1 MKRQQDHRTD
11 ELEELLSSH
20 SGQNLSVQLLPGVP
34 NDVDPEVGEM
44 VTLARNL
51 QASPS
56 LIANPVFAQ
65 RLERKV
71 LAHRVRYTQ
80 TKASGGSWR
89 RLFGMALHM
98 RIVLASILLCLL
110 TSTGTVLAMAA
121 SVSNPSNPLYNIKV
135 WEQDIQLSLTRSSQ
149 NQVDVSLRI
158 IRDRLNAATNVADAS
173 HASAYHRTIEDVE
186 QRIDAVS
193 QVIDKLPAGSDRQ
206 RFSSELAT
214 VKNDARR
221 TLYSLLSKLPF
232 TEQLTTTTFL
242 GHLGASVPSIQQA
255 TVVVTG
261 HPSEQAKV
269 TIVGTNLTNRT
280 RLVINNQLVA
290 GDCTLQHNTCVFVVP
305 WHNEG
310 PPGTVAVLN
319 NDNTAAQMAA
329 ITFVYSDSGNGN
341 NGSNENGTNSTSKST
356 NGNDANGNSEN
367 RDSDNG
373 HGHNGNNK

>member
-1 MKRQQDHRTD
+1 MKRRQDHRTD
-11 ELEELLSSH
+11 QLEELLSSH
-20 SGQNLSVQLLPGVP
+20 SGQNLSAQLLPGVP
-34 NDVDPEVGEM
+34 NDVDPEVREM

-56 LIANPVFAQ
+56 IMANPVFAQ

-71 LAHRVRYTQ
+71 LAHHVRYTQ
-80 TKASGGSWR
+80 TKASGGSR
-89 RLFGMALHM
+89 RWLSGMALHM

-121 SVSNPSNPLYNIKV
+121 SVSNPSNPLYSIKV

-149 NQVDVSLRI
+149 NQVDVSLQI
-158 IRDRLNAATNVADAS
+158 IRDRLNAATSVADAS

-186 QRIDAVS
+186 RRIDTIS
-193 QVIDKLPAGSDRQ
+193 QVIDKLPAGSERQ

-214 VKNDARR
+214 VKNDARH

-269 TIVGTNLTNRT
+269 TIVGTNLTNST

-290 GDCTLQHNTCVFVVP
+290 GDCTLQHNTCVFVIP
-305 WHNEG
+305 WHDGG
-310 PPGTVAVLN
+310 PPSSVAVLN
-319 NDNTAAQMAA
+319 NDSTAAQMTV
-329 ITFVYSDSGNGN
+329 ITFVYSDGGNSVNGN
-341 NGSNENGTNSTSKST
+341 NGSNGNGTNSTSKST
-356 NGNDANGNSEN
+356 NGNSDNEHG
-367 RDSDNG
+367 DNG
-373 HGHNGNNK
+373 HGHSGNTK